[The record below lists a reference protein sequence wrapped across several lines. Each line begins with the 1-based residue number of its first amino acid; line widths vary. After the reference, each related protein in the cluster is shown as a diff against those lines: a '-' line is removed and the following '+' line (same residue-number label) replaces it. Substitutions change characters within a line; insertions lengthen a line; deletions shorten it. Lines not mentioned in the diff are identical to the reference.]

1 MPVPLINNYIYTTLP
16 NRFPLRNN
24 SRYLNDKEISELR
37 GAEQVFS
44 DCYLTAGLDALT
56 RSPNGR
62 LILKNNIIK
71 NDQNPDIIT
80 YSLYT
85 PNGTRDNFTINLKN
99 LPPEYNKLKD
109 AQRCKTIQGTDISL
123 IEFEKKYKTKPLIC
137 KAGTIFKTYKF
148 ENFMP
153 SLFLKM
159 ITGKTPVVIAENN
172 LNVNLSGHRE
182 EVLKL
187 FEKMAGEKDFSF
199 VIMNGLKGY
208 NNRRFHVYVIE
219 SVNMPDK
226 TITIK
231 NKRGNTSQTISFDT
245 AIKTF
250 KSIAG
255 YFNSDLKQ
263 N

>member
-1 MPVPLINNYIYTTLP
+1 MPVPLIENYIYTTLP

-85 PNGTRDNFTINLKN
+85 PNGARDNYTINLKN
-99 LPPEYNKLKD
+99 LPPEYENLKRN
-109 AQRCKTIQGTDISL
+109 QNCKTIQGADISL
-123 IEFEKKYKTKPLIC
+123 VEFEKKYKTKPWVC
-137 KAGTIFKTYKF
+137 KAGSIFKTYKF

-159 ITGKTPVVIAENN
+159 ITGKTPVVIAESN
-172 LNVNLSGHRE
+172 LNVNLSGHRD
-182 EVLKL
+182 EVLNL
-187 FEKMAGEKDFSF
+187 FRKMDEEKDFSF
-199 VIMNGLKGY
+199 IIMNGLKKY

-219 SVNMPDK
+219 KVNMADK

-231 NKRGNTSQTISFDT
+231 NKRGNISQTISFDE
-245 AIKTF
+245 AINTF

-255 YFNSDLKQ
+255 YFNSELKQ